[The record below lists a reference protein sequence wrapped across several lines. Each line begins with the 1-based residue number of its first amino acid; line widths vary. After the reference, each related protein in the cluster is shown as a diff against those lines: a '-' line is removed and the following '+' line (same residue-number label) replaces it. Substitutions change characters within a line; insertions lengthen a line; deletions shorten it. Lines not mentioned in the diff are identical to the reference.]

1 MATDTST
8 ESMELET
15 TQATEVEETAPR
27 LLPNT
32 FTGEAIDLDGPTE
45 SLAKDLLYLRELD
58 TERKSLV
65 RAVSDELLARMDK
78 DAKWTLHFP
87 GLDLTGDTP
96 KRREYNSERV
106 LKVLEEL
113 VTAGTINKEAA
124 QKAIERKVSYTV
136 KKSGVNAIKK
146 LGGEVAKKLAGCE
159 VPLPD
164 ASRRVAVKSKPTV
177 NG

>member
-1 MATDTST
+1 MATEASSP
-8 ESMELET
+8 SMELEPA
-15 TQATEVEETAPR
+15 QATDVDSAAPR

-32 FTGEAIDLDGPTE
+32 FTGEAIDLDAPTE
-45 SLAKDLLYLRELD
+45 ALAKDLLYLRELD
-58 TERKSLV
+58 TERKQLV

-78 DAKWTLHFP
+78 SAAWTLHFP

-96 KRREYNSERV
+96 KRREYKPERV

-113 VTAGTINKEAA
+113 VADGTIRKEAA
-124 QKAIERKVSYTV
+124 QKAIERKVSYSV

-146 LGGEVAKKLAGCE
+146 LGGDVAKKLAGCE

-164 ASRRVAVKSKPTV
+164 ASRRVSVKSKDTV
-177 NG
+177 SG